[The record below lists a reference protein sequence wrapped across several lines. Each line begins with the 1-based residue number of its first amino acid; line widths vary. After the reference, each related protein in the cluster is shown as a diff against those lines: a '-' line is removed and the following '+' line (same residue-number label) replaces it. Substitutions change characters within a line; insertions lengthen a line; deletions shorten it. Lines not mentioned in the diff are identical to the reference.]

1 MTIYSLL
8 INNKQKDRIMNKDQI
23 KKDIADMI
31 IKAMEENGSNF
42 MQSWVDSGMPRNGH
56 GRYYSSINLFSL
68 WIAKKVGNHNSNV
81 WLTFKQ
87 INKLGGMVNKG
98 EHGTYVVGWF
108 TYEKDRVAQRGA
120 KKGQTVTDTGVAPRW
135 YKVFNI
141 DQTNLDEAKLKLPKQ
156 AHAISDVDEYVA
168 NTNADIRIDNGADG
182 CSYHPLFDRINMQH
196 KDKFF
201 AIDGSTATE
210 NYYATLLHELTHWTG
225 HRTRNNRI
233 GITLEDID
241 LRDHKLRAELYAY
254 EELVAEIGS
263 AIQCC
268 ILGVSSGVKKS
279 SAKYLNGWKK
289 SIKDNPDVIFK
300 ACSDAQKGVNFIE
313 KLQVEATK
321 QVKKVA

>member
-1 MTIYSLL
+1 
-8 INNKQKDRIMNKDQI
+8 MNKEQI
-23 KKDIADMI
+23 KKDIASMI
-31 IKAMEENGSNF
+31 VKAMKENGTGF

-56 GRYYSSINLFSL
+56 GRYYSSINLFTL
-68 WIAKKVGNHNSNV
+68 WITKKVNNYNSNV

-87 INKLGGMVNKG
+87 VNKAGGMVNKG

-108 TYEKDRVAQRGA
+108 TYEKDRVVKRGTN
-120 KKGQTVTDTGVAPRW
+120 KGNTVTDTGIAPRW

-141 DQTNLDEAKLKLPKQ
+141 DQTNLDEGKLKLPKQ

-168 NTNADIRIDNGADG
+168 NTNADIRIHNGADG
-182 CSYHPLFDRINMQH
+182 CFYQQLFDRITMQH

-201 AIDGSTATE
+201 DVDGSTATE

-225 HRTRNNRI
+225 HKSRCNRI
-233 GITLEDID
+233 GITYEDID
-241 LRDHKLRAELYAY
+241 LRDEKLRAELYAY

-268 ILGVSSGVKKS
+268 VLGISSGIKPS
-279 SAKYLNGWKK
+279 SAKYLNGWIRTI
-289 SIKDNPDVIFK
+289 SDNPDVIFR

-313 KLQVEATK
+313 KLQVANTK
-321 QVKKVA
+321 QKEVA